1 MRKPLILVRRLV
13 VAAALTL
20 LVACATAPG
29 EGTPST
35 PAPADAETL
44 LAQGDAALA
53 RGELPEAARAY
64 RLAAD
69 ASDDEA
75 VAEQATRVAF
85 DNFQFGEASRAA
97 DRWLA
102 LNPSSEQA
110 ERYAGVSALALH
122 RLDEAEEHF
131 ARLIES
137 AYISTAAGFLALL
150 PVMMDEGNPSDVTEL
165 FRRLAARHPTL
176 AEGQVALGT
185 AALRSD
191 NYPLAMQSAQRAV
204 ELAPY
209 WVPAKLLLARA
220 QIASGQEDLGL
231 ATARDVV
238 TAPGSDVATHIEYA
252 LLLAGTGRD
261 EEARAVLTPYASGQ
275 VVVPAAVRSL
285 GLMELQSGDLKAAEA
300 RFEDLL
306 STGSQSYES
315 LYYLGVIAERRDDT
329 ERAMSFYSR
338 VVSGDHAIA
347 AQQRVARIKA
357 DKSGVD
363 AGLAHLQEF
372 GHAQPTLGPQV
383 VMARAGLLTSFDETR
398 RAVEVLDEG
407 LAQYPDVFDLRM
419 ARVFA
424 YERDGKHDA
433 AVRDLRKLLADRPAD
448 PVVQN
453 ALGYTLA
460 DQNRQLP
467 EAQALIEAGLA
478 QMPDSAAVL
487 DSMGWVLYRQ
497 KRYEQAL
504 GYLKRA
510 YELGDDSEI
519 AVHLGEVQWA
529 MGEKAAAHK
538 TWQEA
543 LERHPGNKPL
553 EERLARPV
561 P

>member
-20 LVACATAPG
+20 LVACATVPG

-35 PAPADAETL
+35 PVPADAETL

-150 PVMMDEGNPSDVTEL
+150 PVMMDEGNPPDVTEL

-191 NYPLAMQSAQRAV
+191 NYALAMQSAQRAV

-209 WVPAKLLLARA
+209 WVPAKLLLART

-231 ATARDVV
+231 ATARELVM
-238 TAPGSDVATHIEYA
+238 APGLGRRDAHRVRAAARRHGPGRGGARGADAVRVRPGRGARRRAQPGPDGPPAAAISRRPRPASRTCSRRGRSPTSRFITSASSRSVAT
-252 LLLAGTGRD
+252 TPS
-261 EEARAVLTPYASGQ
+261 AR
-275 VVVPAAVRSL
+275 
-285 GLMELQSGDLKAAEA
+285 
-300 RFEDLL
+300 
-306 STGSQSYES
+306 
-315 LYYLGVIAERRDDT
+315 
-329 ERAMSFYSR
+329 
-338 VVSGDHAIA
+338 
-347 AQQRVARIKA
+347 
-357 DKSGVD
+357 
-363 AGLAHLQEF
+363 
-372 GHAQPTLGPQV
+372 
-383 VMARAGLLTSFDETR
+383 
-398 RAVEVLDEG
+398 
-407 LAQYPDVFDLRM
+407 
-419 ARVFA
+419 
-424 YERDGKHDA
+424 
-433 AVRDLRKLLADRPAD
+433 
-448 PVVQN
+448 
-453 ALGYTLA
+453 
-460 DQNRQLP
+460 
-467 EAQALIEAGLA
+467 
-478 QMPDSAAVL
+478 
-487 DSMGWVLYRQ
+487 
-497 KRYEQAL
+497 
-504 GYLKRA
+504 
-510 YELGDDSEI
+510 
-519 AVHLGEVQWA
+519 
-529 MGEKAAAHK
+529 
-538 TWQEA
+538 
-543 LERHPGNKPL
+543 
-553 EERLARPV
+553 
-561 P
+561 

>member
-35 PAPADAETL
+35 PAPVDAETL

-529 MGEKAAAHK
+529 MGDKAAAHK

>member
-1 MRKPLILVRRLV
+1 MRITLILARRLV
-13 VAAALTL
+13 VAAALAL
-20 LVACATAPG
+20 LVACATVPAAVSPSAPV
-29 EGTPST
+29 
-35 PAPADAETL
+35 PADPDSL
-44 LAQGDAALA
+44 LAEGDAALE

-85 DNFQFGEASRAA
+85 DNFQFQEASRAA

-137 AYISTAAGFLALL
+137 AYISTSAGFLALL
-150 PVMMDEGNPSDVTEL
+150 PVIMDEGNPPDVTEL
-165 FRRLAARHPTL
+165 FRRLVARHPTL
-176 AEGQVALGT
+176 AEGHVALGT
-185 AALRSD
+185 AALRSE
-191 NYPLAMQSAQRAV
+191 NFPLAMRSAQRAV

-209 WVPAKLLLARA
+209 WKPAKMLLARA
-220 QIASGQEDLGL
+220 QVASGQQDVGL
-231 ATARDVV
+231 ATAREVV
-238 TAPGSDVATHIEYA
+238 TGPDSDVATHVEYA
-252 LLLAGTGRD
+252 LLLAGTGRED
-261 EEARAVLTPYASGQ
+261 EARAMLTPYASGQ
-275 VVVPAAVRSL
+275 VVVPAAVRTL
-285 GLMELQSGDLKAAEA
+285 GLMDLQLGDLKAAEA
-300 RFEDLL
+300 RFEELL

-315 LYYLGVIAERRDDT
+315 LYYLGVIAEQRDDS
-329 ERAMSFYSR
+329 ERALRYYSR
-338 VVSGDHAIA
+338 VVSGDYAIQ

-372 GHAQPTLGPQV
+372 GHAQPALGPQV
-383 VMARAGLLTSFDETR
+383 VMARAGLLTSFDDTR

-407 LAQYPDVFDLRM
+407 LARYPDVFDLRM

-424 YERDGKHDA
+424 YERDGKGDA
-433 AVRDLRKLLADRPAD
+433 SVRDLRKLLADRPGD

-467 EAQALIEAGLA
+467 EALSLIEAALV

-504 GYLKRA
+504 GYLERA
-510 YELGDDSEI
+510 LKQGDDSEI
-519 AVHLGEVQWA
+519 AVHLGDVQWA
-529 MGEKAAAHK
+529 MGDKAAAQR

-543 LERHPGNKPL
+543 LKRHPGNKPL
-553 EERLARPV
+553 EERVARQV